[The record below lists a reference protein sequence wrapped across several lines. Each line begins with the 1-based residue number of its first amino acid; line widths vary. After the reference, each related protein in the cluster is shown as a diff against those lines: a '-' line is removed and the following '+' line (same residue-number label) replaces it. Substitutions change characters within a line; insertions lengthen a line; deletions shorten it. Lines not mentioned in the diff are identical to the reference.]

1 MPVDIVIDGLEELRS
16 KLDRFPPEAQDEA
29 GEMVSDY
36 VLHIMQEY
44 APYKYI
50 PYKSAYGGF
59 FSDKQRKYV
68 MASMREG
75 RMSAG
80 APNRK
85 QKLRKGWQKIGGGA
99 DTLVYNDVSYAG
111 YVVGDDS
118 QANMHTMI
126 GWWTV
131 SSRLGERAAQIER
144 LAKAGVDKAIEKLG
158 L

>member
-16 KLDRFPPEAQDEA
+16 KLDRFPPEAQNEA
-29 GEMVSDY
+29 GDMVSDY
-36 VLHIMQEY
+36 VLNIMREY

-50 PYKSAYGGF
+50 PYKAAYGGF

-68 MASMREG
+68 FANKLFGG
-75 RMSAG
+75 RS
-80 APNRK
+80 RT
-85 QKLRKGWQKIGGGA
+85 QTLRQGWKKMGGGA

-111 YVVGDDS
+111 YVVGDGD

-131 SSRLGERAAQIER
+131 SSRLGERSEQIER

>member
-16 KLDRFPPEAQDEA
+16 KLDRFPPEAQNEA
-29 GEMVSDY
+29 GDMVSEY

-68 MASMREG
+68 FANKLFG
-75 RMSAG
+75 GSA
-80 APNRK
+80 NRS
-85 QKLRKGWQKIGGGA
+85 QRLRQGWKKMGGGA
-99 DTLVYNDVSYAG
+99 DTLVYNDVPYAG

>member
-1 MPVDIVIDGLEELRS
+1 M
-16 KLDRFPPEAQDEA
+16 
-29 GEMVSDY
+29 
-36 VLHIMQEY
+36 
-44 APYKYI
+44 
-50 PYKSAYGGF
+50 
-59 FSDKQRKYV
+59 
-68 MASMREG
+68 
-75 RMSAG
+75 
-80 APNRK
+80 
-85 QKLRKGWQKIGGGA
+85 GGGA
-99 DTLVYNDVSYAG
+99 DTLVYNDVPYAG

>member
-16 KLDRFPPEAQDEA
+16 KLDRFPPEAQNEA
-29 GEMVSDY
+29 GDMVSDY
-36 VLHIMQEY
+36 VLNIMREY
-44 APYKYI
+44 APYKYV
-50 PYKSAYGGF
+50 PFKAAYGGF

-68 MASMREG
+68 FANKLFGG
-75 RMSAG
+75 RS
-80 APNRK
+80 RT
-85 QKLRKGWQKIGGGA
+85 QTLRQGWKKMGGGA

-111 YVVGDDS
+111 YVVGDGD

-131 SSRLGERAAQIER
+131 SSRLGERSEQIER

>member
-16 KLDRFPPEAQDEA
+16 KLDRFPPEAQNEA
-29 GEMVSDY
+29 GDMVSDY
-36 VLHIMQEY
+36 VLNIMREY

-50 PYKSAYGGF
+50 PYKAAYGGF

-68 MASMREG
+68 MAAMREG

-80 APNRK
+80 APHRT
-85 QKLRKGWQKIGGGA
+85 QKLRQGWKKMGGGA
-99 DTLVYNDVSYAG
+99 DTLVYNDVPYAG
-111 YVVGDDS
+111 YVVGDGD

-131 SSRLGERAAQIER
+131 SSRLGERSEQIER
-144 LAKAGVDKAIEKLG
+144 LAKAGVDKAIKKLG

>member
-16 KLDRFPPEAQDEA
+16 KLDRFPPEAQNEA
-29 GEMVSDY
+29 GDMVSDY
-36 VLHIMQEY
+36 VLNIMREY

-50 PYKSAYGGF
+50 PYKAAYGGF

-68 MASMREG
+68 FANKLFGG
-75 RMSAG
+75 RS
-80 APNRK
+80 RT
-85 QKLRKGWQKIGGGA
+85 QTLRQGWKKVGGGA
-99 DTLVYNDVSYAG
+99 DTLVYNDVPYAG
-111 YVVGDDS
+111 YVVGDGD

-131 SSRLGERAAQIER
+131 SSRLGERATQIER